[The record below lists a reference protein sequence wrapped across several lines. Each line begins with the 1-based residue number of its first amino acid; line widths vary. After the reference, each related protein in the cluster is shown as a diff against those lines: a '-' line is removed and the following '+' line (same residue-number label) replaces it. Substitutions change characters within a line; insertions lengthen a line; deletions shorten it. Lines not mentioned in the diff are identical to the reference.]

1 MRDRLEDIWTE
12 SICELLRKELD
23 SNRVIKA
30 PRVLGIDEAHL
41 NKTMRGVFTDTENN
55 ILLEISADNKKKTA
69 KYWCIEEWIFIQKH
83 FACDP
88 PLSRKRLRALNGGL
102 TAENISWTPQIQGEH
117 GRENAAEYEVFTAK
131 FEFCWK
137 NKRRK
142 WPIAQKERSI
152 SVRNDNDQK
161 ISSKKQENMLV
172 KDLTRRGWMNYNP
185 SIKNE

>member
-1 MRDRLEDIWTE
+1 MGPACGGIISQMRQKTAKNTVQDSLIFKKSRNCAWLRYHNSVEWNLLIWWDI
-12 SICELLRKELD
+12 
-23 SNRVIKA
+23 
-30 PRVLGIDEAHL
+30 
-41 NKTMRGVFTDTENN
+41 
-55 ILLEISADNKKKTA
+55 ADGKKKTA

-88 PLSRKRLRALNGGL
+88 PLSRKRLRALNGDL

-142 WPIAQKERSI
+142 WLIAQKERSI